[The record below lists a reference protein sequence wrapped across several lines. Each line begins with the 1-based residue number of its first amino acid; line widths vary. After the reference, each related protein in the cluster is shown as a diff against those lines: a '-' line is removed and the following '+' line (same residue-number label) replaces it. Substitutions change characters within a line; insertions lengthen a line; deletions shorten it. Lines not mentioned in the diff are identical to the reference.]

1 MAPRVVRPRLAVL
14 PALRAQGGTR
24 TVFVPRA
31 DVLDFDTPRRLDG
44 TGEATLHVRANS
56 RAATAL
62 ATRRVL
68 EVEDF
73 ASFGVVGG
81 TEEWRIL
88 TVRRVL
94 GRAAGADGGVIA
106 CTLVHPATDWP
117 DAGRVAAV
125 SGGRTTW
132 THSGIYTPTT
142 AMALALGQLALH
154 GQGHWTL
161 GTVERADRRRLE
173 IVDLDAAQ
181 LRDLVLATWA
191 LEPLYERTAPN
202 TWTVHLL
209 KRRGGAAGV
218 PTLRLTGALERL
230 EWVEDA
236 TTLATAVLP
245 TGALGGT
252 VAYAGWTVASVTAG
266 SGTTGVIGLTG
277 DGGDPGPVQ
286 IDGQLA
292 TAYLRKIDGT
302 LTQITATARGDGTT
316 SLVTVA
322 DRTGVS
328 AGGTGV
334 LPDVVEIR
342 RDGAGTRVVVLTDPT
357 LVNAYGYR
365 EVPLPRTDL
374 VDARNHIS
382 NSDLAVYT
390 SPTAEPTG
398 WSSATV
404 LSPLPAWQRVTT
416 GYPTGNPAGE
426 VGWMWKAHFG
436 NVPNLAQ
443 RIFSPIVPAIDPT
456 PGDDAVS
463 WWWYIWIDADLHD
476 DANDDGPILQ
486 PLPIVRLLNV
496 TTGAVLDSAIGTVDN
511 GQTWLRI
518 GGAGLT
524 LPAEIPVVLDCQ
536 FLNGFEANP
545 AAPTGFSPYFPP
557 TGIDVYVVAVQ
568 VTRSVEALDYVP
580 GSQVNLLWQAAN
592 AHLLSHGMPVDQFT
606 ATVADTARAHPDL
619 FGDVPLVEGGDVR
632 LLVPSAGI
640 DRRVRVLSA
649 PAGRLAPASRQLET
663 VGVPNAE
670 AAALLGAT
678 VPTRERDLID
688 VLRGI

>member
-322 DRTGVS
+322 D
-328 AGGTGV
+328 
-334 LPDVVEIR
+334 
-342 RDGAGTRVVVLTDPT
+342 
-357 LVNAYGYR
+357 
-365 EVPLPRTDL
+365 
-374 VDARNHIS
+374 
-382 NSDLAVYT
+382 
-390 SPTAEPTG
+390 
-398 WSSATV
+398 
-404 LSPLPAWQRVTT
+404 
-416 GYPTGNPAGE
+416 
-426 VGWMWKAHFG
+426 
-436 NVPNLAQ
+436 
-443 RIFSPIVPAIDPT
+443 
-456 PGDDAVS
+456 
-463 WWWYIWIDADLHD
+463 
-476 DANDDGPILQ
+476 
-486 PLPIVRLLNV
+486 
-496 TTGAVLDSAIGTVDN
+496 
-511 GQTWLRI
+511 
-518 GGAGLT
+518 
-524 LPAEIPVVLDCQ
+524 
-536 FLNGFEANP
+536 
-545 AAPTGFSPYFPP
+545 
-557 TGIDVYVVAVQ
+557 
-568 VTRSVEALDYVP
+568 
-580 GSQVNLLWQAAN
+580 
-592 AHLLSHGMPVDQFT
+592 
-606 ATVADTARAHPDL
+606 TARAHPDL